1 MKKTFTL
8 SAIAFAIATSAAQA
22 EVRINGFANFV
33 GGITSSDTA
42 LYGYDSDFSFKNESL
57 FAVQVTGDINNKMTA
72 TGQLVARGND
82 DYSAGFEWAY
92 LTYAA
97 TDNLS
102 ISAGRLRLPLFI
114 YSSSLDV
121 GYSYNWISAPKSVYD
136 VPFNNLDG
144 VRFDYSNYV
153 DDFEYSIQLAVGT
166 YENDTEAFKIKGD
179 NTVVLSAEGL
189 YGIVKIRAVYGRST
203 STFNAY
209 ALESTF
215 NQLQQT
221 LPPALYSNLDF
232 NEDTGEFKG
241 LGVEVNNGSWYLISE
256 VTSVEIEDSYLR
268 KDFSYYITA
277 GMRFDKLTTSITY
290 EAIESDDDFKFID
303 PISQMPAELQS
314 SLFGIQTLFDDDS
327 EAITIG
333 IRYDFDTNIAFKLD
347 GTNYKDNLNTVND
360 AELVRFAVNYIF

>member
-97 TDNLS
+97 T
-102 ISAGRLRLPLFI
+102 
-114 YSSSLDV
+114 